1 MLDEAGV
8 DVVLS
13 AHDHHYERFA
23 PQRADGTPDPDGI
36 RAFVVGTGGKSLY
49 EVQSREPNSEVVGTD
64 FGVLFLTLHPDRY
77 RWSFESVG
85 AAFSD
90 TGKSRCH

>member
-1 MLDEAGV
+1 M

-23 PQRADGTPDPDGI
+23 PQQSDGTPDPEGI

-49 EVQSREPNSEVVGTD
+49 EVQSQEPNREVVSTD
-64 FGVLFLTLHPDRY
+64 FGVLFLTLHPGSY
-77 RWSFESVG
+77 RWSLEAVDGSV
-85 AAFSD
+85 SD
-90 TGKSRCH
+90 AGWDKCR